1 MKSTTLVLGA
11 TGKTGRRVAKRLTAR
26 GVPVRIGSRSSEPGF
41 DWDKPETW
49 GPALRGVQSAYVTYY
64 PDLAVPRADQAV
76 GEFAELAVSS
86 GVRRL
91 VLLSGRGENGALLGE
106 QALRESGADWTIL
119 RASWFCQN
127 FSEGAFL
134 DAVLSGEV
142 ALPAGSVGE
151 PFVDA
156 DDIADAAVAALTEDG
171 HVGQLYEL
179 TGPRLLTFAEAVAEI
194 SRVTGRAIR
203 YRLVSME
210 QYAAELVKHAVPPD
224 FIWLVRY
231 LFTEVLDGRNAQ
243 VSNGVLRALGRE
255 PRDFREFAR
264 TAAATGMWGGGA
276 HVPDALHAVQVA
288 PETT

>member
-134 DAVLSGEV
+134 DAVLCGEV

-194 SRVTGRAIR
+194 SRVTGRAIL
-203 YRLVSME
+203 YRQVSME
-210 QYAAELVKHAVPPD
+210 QYATELVKHAVPPD